1 MRMVALLLAAW
12 SIGVAAQGQRPP
24 REDFS
29 EYLPPGEGK
38 ALVVAQCSTC
48 HELKGTV
55 QLRQS
60 KQQWEAV
67 VLDMAA
73 RGAALTVEEADAI
86 IAYLGKVFDAA
97 APPLIDVNTATKDDL
112 VKLPG
117 LTPALAERLVS
128 HRTAKGP
135 FASRDAVRAALG
147 VDEASFAKM
156 KWYLKVAP

>member
-1 MRMVALLLAAW
+1 MRIIAALVAAW
-12 SIGVAAQGQRPP
+12 SVAAAAQGQRPP
-24 REDFS
+24 REDFT

-38 ALVVAQCSTC
+38 ALVVAQCSSC

-55 QLRQS
+55 QLRRS
-60 KQQWEAV
+60 KQEWEAV

-73 RGAALTVEEADAI
+73 RGAPLTVEEADAI
-86 IAYLGKVFDAA
+86 IGYLGTVFDTS
-97 APPLIDVNTATKDDL
+97 APPLIDVNAATKADL

-117 LTPALAERLVS
+117 LTPALADRLIA

-135 FASRDAVRAALG
+135 LASRDAVRVVLG
-147 VDEASFAKM
+147 LDEPSFARM